1 MSRDGK
7 KLVGFIIG
15 REKEMPDAVMGI
27 LNDQHGDIAAELV
40 KLGGTFL
47 GEPVPY
53 DVIIDRM
60 SHEIPY
66 YHSYVEYAALKGC
79 CVINE
84 YGPIDRAWILSS
96 TRCDSFSM

>member
-15 REKEMPDAVMGI
+15 REREMPEAVMAI
-27 LNDQHGDIAAELV
+27 LNERYDSIVAELV
-40 KLGGTFL
+40 KMGGTFL
-47 GEPVPY
+47 DEPMPY

-66 YHSYVEYAALKGC
+66 YQSAVPHACG
-79 CVINE
+79 
-84 YGPIDRAWILSS
+84 
-96 TRCDSFSM
+96 